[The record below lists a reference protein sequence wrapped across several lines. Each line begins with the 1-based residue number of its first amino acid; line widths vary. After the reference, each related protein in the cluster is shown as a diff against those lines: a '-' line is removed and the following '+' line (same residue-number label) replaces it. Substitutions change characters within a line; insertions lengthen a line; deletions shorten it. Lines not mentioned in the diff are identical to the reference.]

1 MDINNQA
8 QSYQGL
14 LNMLNGKPAN
24 DSAATSQQRIVDSL
38 PHSKSSAGDSVSLS
52 YKGAKLGM
60 ISAEY
65 FSGTIKSTDIPAL
78 TERLYQ
84 DGFINESEYRA
95 LGGVK
100 ADESTSQIAQSVH
113 FLNNFI
119 MGEAVDGDSEG
130 AKSLMLAVDALQ
142 RMDEASTA
150 DSRRKETEAYEFVSG
165 YTEILKETN
174 APMDMI
180 NGFEQVLQVFEALDT
195 VRKNELQ
202 TGALASYASVQDAFN
217 EYQNIEPKNQAD
229 G

>member
-24 DSAATSQQRIVDSL
+24 DIGSTSQQRIVDSL
-38 PHSKSSAGDSVSLS
+38 PYSSDSTADSVSLS

-65 FSGTIKSTDIPAL
+65 FSGTVKSSDIPKL

-100 ADESTSQIAQSVH
+100 ADEPTSQIAQSVN
-113 FLNNFI
+113 FLNDFI
-119 MGEAVDGDSEG
+119 MGEIVDGDSEG
-130 AKSLMLAVDALQ
+130 AKSLMLAVDSLQ
-142 RMDEASTA
+142 NMDEQSNL
-150 DSRRKETEAYEFVSG
+150 DSRRKETEAYEFVSS
-165 YTEILKETN
+165 YTELLKETN
-174 APMDMI
+174 APSHLI
-180 NGFEQVLQVFEALDT
+180 KGFEQVLQVFEALDT

-202 TGALASYASVQDAFN
+202 TGALASYASVQDTLN
-217 EYQNIEPKNQAD
+217 DYQDERNS
-229 G
+229 

>member
-24 DSAATSQQRIVDSL
+24 DTSDSSQQRIVDAL
-38 PHSKSSAGDSVSLS
+38 PHSSDSVSLS

-65 FSGTIKSTDIPAL
+65 FSGTVKSTDIPAL

-84 DGFINESEYRA
+84 DGFINETEYRA

-100 ADESTSQIAQSVH
+100 ADESTSQIAQSVN

-119 MGEAVDGDSEG
+119 MDEAIDGDSEG
-130 AKSLMLAVDALQ
+130 AKSLMFAVDALQ

-150 DSRRKETEAYEFVSG
+150 DSRRKETEAYEYVSG
-165 YTEILKETN
+165 YTELLKETQ
-174 APMDMI
+174 APADLI
-180 NGFEQVLQVFEALDT
+180 KSFEQVLQVFEALDT

-202 TGALASYASVQDAFN
+202 TGALASYASVQETFDG
-217 EYQNIEPKNQAD
+217 YQNESQNNQDPAN
-229 G
+229 

>member
-24 DSAATSQQRIVDSL
+24 DIGSSTQQRIVDSL
-38 PHSKSSAGDSVSLS
+38 PYSSNSAADSVSLS

-65 FSGTIKSTDIPAL
+65 FSGTVKSSDIPKL
-78 TERLYQ
+78 TERLFQ

-100 ADESTSQIAQSVH
+100 ADEPTSEIAQSVN
-113 FLNNFI
+113 FLNDFI
-119 MGEAVDGDSEG
+119 MGEIVDGDSEG
-130 AKSLMLAVDALQ
+130 AKSMMLAVDSLQ
-142 RMDEASTA
+142 GMDQESSL

-165 YTEILKETN
+165 YTELLKETN
-174 APMDMI
+174 APSHLI
-180 NGFEQVLQVFEALDT
+180 KGFEQVLQVFEALDT

-202 TGALASYASVQDAFN
+202 TGALASYASVQDTFN
-217 EYQNIEPKNQAD
+217 DYQDKRNP
-229 G
+229 

>member
-8 QSYQGL
+8 PSYQGL

-24 DSAATSQQRIVDSL
+24 DSSSTSQQRIVDSL
-38 PHSKSSAGDSVSLS
+38 PYSSSSDSVSLS

-65 FSGTIKSTDIPAL
+65 FSGTVKSSEIPAL

-84 DGFINESEYRA
+84 DGFINESEYRS

-100 ADESTSQIAQSVH
+100 ADESTSQIAQTVH
-113 FLNNFI
+113 FLNDFI

-130 AKSLMLAVDALQ
+130 AKSLMTAVDVLQ
-142 RMDEASTA
+142 RMDEASTV

-165 YTEILKETN
+165 YTEILKETH
-174 APMDMI
+174 APADLVK
-180 NGFEQVLQVFEALDT
+180 GFEQVLKIFEALDT

-202 TGALASYASVQDAFN
+202 TGALASYASVQETFN
-217 EYQNIEPKNQAD
+217 EYQNDQRK
-229 G
+229 

>member
-24 DSAATSQQRIVDSL
+24 DNAVSSQQRIVDSL
-38 PHSKSSAGDSVSLS
+38 PYSSSSSGSSDNVSLS

-65 FSGTIKSTDIPAL
+65 FSGTVKSSDIPAL

-84 DGFINESEYRA
+84 DGFINETEFRA

-100 ADESTSQIAQSVH
+100 ADESTSQVAQSVH

-119 MGEAVDGDSEG
+119 MDEAIDGDSEG
-130 AKSLMLAVDALQ
+130 AKSLMQAVDVLQ
-142 RMDEASTA
+142 RMDEATTT

-174 APMDMI
+174 APADLVDS
-180 NGFEQVLQVFEALDT
+180 FEQVLKVFEALDT
-195 VRKNELQ
+195 VRKNELK
-202 TGALASYASVQDAFN
+202 TGALASYASVQETFN
-217 EYQNIEPKNQAD
+217 EQQDDQNKSS
-229 G
+229 

>member
-38 PHSKSSAGDSVSLS
+38 PHSGSSDSVSLS

-65 FSGTIKSTDIPAL
+65 FSGTVKSSDIPAL

-84 DGFINESEYRA
+84 DGFINETEYRA
-95 LGGVK
+95 LGGIK
-100 ADESTSQIAQSVH
+100 ADESTSQIAQSVN
-113 FLNNFI
+113 FLNDFI

-130 AKSLMLAVDALQ
+130 AKSLMFAVDALQ
-142 RMDEASTA
+142 RMDESSTE
-150 DSRRKETEAYEFVSG
+150 DSRRKESEAYEFVSG
-165 YTEILKETN
+165 YTEILKETQ
-174 APMDMI
+174 APADLVKS
-180 NGFEQVLQVFEALDT
+180 FEQVLKVFEALDT

-202 TGALASYASVQDAFN
+202 TGALASYASVQDTYD
-217 EYQNIEPKNQAD
+217 EYNKPS
-229 G
+229 

>member
-24 DSAATSQQRIVDSL
+24 DIGSSSQQRIVDSL
-38 PHSKSSAGDSVSLS
+38 PYSSNGSADSVSLS

-65 FSGTIKSTDIPAL
+65 FSGTVKSSDIPKL

-100 ADESTSQIAQSVH
+100 ADEPTSQIAQSVN
-113 FLNNFI
+113 FLNDFI
-119 MGEAVDGDSEG
+119 MGEIVDGDSEG
-130 AKSLMLAVDALQ
+130 AKSLMLAVDSLQ
-142 RMDEASTA
+142 NMDEQSSL

-165 YTEILKETN
+165 YTELLKETN
-174 APMDMI
+174 APSHLI
-180 NGFEQVLQVFEALDT
+180 KGFEQVLQVFEALDT

-202 TGALASYASVQDAFN
+202 TGALASYASVQDTFN
-217 EYQNIEPKNQAD
+217 DYQDKKD
-229 G
+229 S

>member
-24 DSAATSQQRIVDSL
+24 DIGSSSQQRIVDSL
-38 PHSKSSAGDSVSLS
+38 PYSSNSSADSVSLS

-65 FSGTIKSTDIPAL
+65 FSGTVKSTDIPKL

-100 ADESTSQIAQSVH
+100 ADEPTSQIAQSVN
-113 FLNNFI
+113 FLNDFI
-119 MGEAVDGDSEG
+119 MGEIVDGDSEG
-130 AKSLMLAVDALQ
+130 AKSLMLAVDSLQ
-142 RMDEASTA
+142 NMDEQSSL

-165 YTEILKETN
+165 YTELLKETN
-174 APMDMI
+174 APSHLI
-180 NGFEQVLQVFEALDT
+180 KGFEQVLQVFEALDT

-202 TGALASYASVQDAFN
+202 TGALASYASVQDTFN
-217 EYQNIEPKNQAD
+217 DYQDKKD
-229 G
+229 S

>member
-24 DSAATSQQRIVDSL
+24 DIGSSSQQRIVDSL
-38 PHSKSSAGDSVSLS
+38 PDSSNGSADSVSLS

-65 FSGTIKSTDIPAL
+65 FSGTVKSTDIPKL

-100 ADESTSQIAQSVH
+100 ADEPTSQIAQSVN
-113 FLNNFI
+113 FLNDFI
-119 MGEAVDGDSEG
+119 MGEIVDGDSEG
-130 AKSLMLAVDALQ
+130 AKSLMLAVDSLQ
-142 RMDEASTA
+142 NMDEQSSL

-165 YTEILKETN
+165 YTELLKETN
-174 APMDMI
+174 APSHLI
-180 NGFEQVLQVFEALDT
+180 KGFEQVLQVFEALDT

-202 TGALASYASVQDAFN
+202 TGALASYASVQDTFN
-217 EYQNIEPKNQAD
+217 DYQDKKNS
-229 G
+229 

>member
-24 DSAATSQQRIVDSL
+24 DIGSSSQQRIVDSL
-38 PHSKSSAGDSVSLS
+38 PYSSNSSADSVSLS

-65 FSGTIKSTDIPAL
+65 FSGTVKSTDIPKL

-100 ADESTSQIAQSVH
+100 ADEPTSQIAQSVN
-113 FLNNFI
+113 FLNDFI
-119 MGEAVDGDSEG
+119 MGEIVDGDSEG
-130 AKSLMLAVDALQ
+130 AKSLMLAVDSLQ
-142 RMDEASTA
+142 NMDEQSSL
-150 DSRRKETEAYEFVSG
+150 DSRRKETEAYEL
-165 YTEILKETN
+165 LKETN
-174 APMDMI
+174 APSHLI
-180 NGFEQVLQVFEALDT
+180 KGFEQVLQVFEALDT

-202 TGALASYASVQDAFN
+202 TGALASYASVQDTFN
-217 EYQNIEPKNQAD
+217 DYQDKKNS
-229 G
+229 

>member
-24 DSAATSQQRIVDSL
+24 DASATNQQRIVDSL
-38 PHSKSSAGDSVSLS
+38 PYSNSSNGSNDSVAFS
-52 YKGAKLGM
+52 YKSTKLSM

-65 FSGTIKSTDIPAL
+65 FSDTMKSSDIPAL

-84 DGFINESEYRA
+84 DGFINESEFRG

-100 ADESTSQIAQSVH
+100 ADESTSEIAQTVH

-119 MGEAVDGDSEG
+119 MGETVDGDSEG
-130 AKSLMLAVDALQ
+130 AKKLMAAIDVLQ
-142 RMDEASTA
+142 KMDEASTP
-150 DSRRKETEAYEFVSG
+150 DSRRTETEAYEFVSG
-165 YTEILKETN
+165 YTEVLKETN
-174 APMDMI
+174 ASTDLI
-180 NGFEQVLQVFEALDT
+180 NGFEQALKVFEALDT

-202 TGALASYASVQDAFN
+202 TGALASYASVQETIN
-217 EYQNIEPKNQAD
+217 EY
-229 G
+229 